1 MLPLKKS
8 RYWVMK
14 GSGNCSSTSTDP
26 ACEVPGQVPGQVPTE
41 TANPMNIEKMV
52 DEEKSKYQQ
61 AIKDYQEAEKKAEE
75 SKAAYKSNPNFDTK
89 FKAEMDIRKKFEKKT
104 RLDHRKTMLTNT
116 LRLRNQ
122 LKKGGR
128 RLKHRKTHKKRWAY
142 RTTLR
147 RY

>member
-1 MLPLKKS
+1 
-8 RYWVMK
+8 MK

-26 ACEVPGQVPGQVPTE
+26 ACEVPSQVPTE

-61 AIKDYQEAEKKAEE
+61 AIKDYQESEKKAEE
-75 SKAAYKSNPNFDTK
+75 SKAAFKSNPNFDTK
-89 FKAEMDIRKKFEKKT
+89 FRAETDIREKFMKKN
-104 RLDHRKTMLTNT
+104 RLDHRKAMLTNT

-122 LKKGGR
+122 LKKSGR
-128 RLKHRKTHKKRWAY
+128 RLKHRKTHKKRWAS

-147 RY
+147 RS

>member
-1 MLPLKKS
+1 
-8 RYWVMK
+8 MK

-26 ACEVPGQVPGQVPTE
+26 ACEVPGQVPSQVPTE
-41 TANPMNIEKMV
+41 TVNPMNIEKMV

-75 SKAAYKSNPNFDTK
+75 SKSAYKSNPNSETK
-89 FKAEMDIRKKFEKKT
+89 FKAEMDIRKKFEKKD

-122 LKKGGR
+122 LKKTSKGGR

-147 RY
+147 RS

>member
-1 MLPLKKS
+1 
-8 RYWVMK
+8 MK

-26 ACEVPGQVPGQVPTE
+26 ACEVPSQVPTE
-41 TANPMNIEKMV
+41 TANPMNIGKMI
-52 DEEKSKYQQ
+52 DEEKLKYQQ

-75 SKAAYKSNPNFDTK
+75 SKSAYKSNPNSETK

-122 LKKGGR
+122 LKKSGR
-128 RLKHRKTHKKRWAY
+128 RLKHRKTHKKRWAS

-147 RY
+147 RS

>member
-8 RYWVMK
+8 DYWVMR
-14 GSGNCSSTSTDP
+14 GSGNCSSTSNDP
-26 ACEVPGQVPGQVPTE
+26 ACEVPTE

-52 DEEKSKYQQ
+52 DEEKTKYQQ
-61 AIKDYQEAEKKAEE
+61 AVQEYQEAEKKAEE
-75 SKAAYKSNPNFDTK
+75 SKSAYKSNPNFNTK
-89 FKAEMDIRKKFEKKT
+89 FKAEKDIREKFSKKN

-122 LKKGGR
+122 LKKSGR
-128 RLKHRKTHKKRWAY
+128 RLKHRKTHKKRWAF

-147 RY
+147 RS

>member
-1 MLPLKKS
+1 
-8 RYWVMK
+8 MK

-26 ACEVPGQVPGQVPTE
+26 ACEVPSQVPTE

-61 AIKDYQEAEKKAEE
+61 AIKDYQEAEKKAED
-75 SKAAYKSNPNFDTK
+75 SKSAYKSNPNFDTK
-89 FKAEMDIRKKFEKKT
+89 FKAQMDIRKKFEKKT

-116 LRLRNQ
+116 LTLRNQ
-122 LKKGGR
+122 LKKSGR
-128 RLKHRKTHKKRWAY
+128 RLKHRKTHKKRWAS

>member
-1 MLPLKKS
+1 
-8 RYWVMK
+8 MK

-26 ACEVPGQVPGQVPTE
+26 ACEVPGQVPSQVPTE
-41 TANPMNIEKMV
+41 TINPMNIDKMV

-116 LRLRNQ
+116 LRLR
-122 LKKGGR
+122 KKSGR
-128 RLKHRKTHKKRWAY
+128 RLKHRKTHKKRWAS

>member
-1 MLPLKKS
+1 
-8 RYWVMK
+8 MK

-26 ACEVPGQVPGQVPTE
+26 ACEVPTE

-75 SKAAYKSNPNFDTK
+75 SKSAYKSNPNSETK
-89 FKAEMDIRKKFEKKT
+89 LRAEMDIRKRFEKKT
-104 RLDHRKTMLTNT
+104 RLDHRKTMLTNILT
-116 LRLRNQ
+116 LRNQ
-122 LKKGGR
+122 LKKAGR
-128 RLKHRKTHKKRWAY
+128 RLKHRKTHKKRWAS

>member
-1 MLPLKKS
+1 M
-8 RYWVMK
+8 
-14 GSGNCSSTSTDP
+14 DP
-26 ACEVPGQVPGQVPTE
+26 GCEVPTE
-41 TANPMNIEKMV
+41 TANPMNVEKMV

-75 SKAAYKSNPNFDTK
+75 SKAAYKSTPNSETK

-122 LKKGGR
+122 LKKSGR
-128 RLKHRKTHKKRWAY
+128 RLKHRKTHKKRWAS

-147 RY
+147 RS

>member
-1 MLPLKKS
+1 
-8 RYWVMK
+8 MK

-26 ACEVPGQVPGQVPTE
+26 SCEVPSQVPTE

-52 DEEKSKYQQ
+52 DEEKSKYQE

-75 SKAAYKSNPNFDTK
+75 SKAAYKSNPNSETK

-128 RLKHRKTHKKRWAY
+128 RLKHRKTHKKRWAS

-147 RY
+147 RS

>member
-1 MLPLKKS
+1 
-8 RYWVMK
+8 MK

-26 ACEVPGQVPGQVPTE
+26 ACEVPGQVPTE
-41 TANPMNIEKMV
+41 TANPMNVEKMI

-75 SKAAYKSNPNFDTK
+75 SKSAYKSNPNSETK

-104 RLDHRKTMLTNT
+104 RLDHRKTILTNT

-128 RLKHRKTHKKRWAY
+128 RLKHRKTHKKRWAS

-147 RY
+147 RS

>member
-1 MLPLKKS
+1 M
-8 RYWVMK
+8 R
-14 GSGNCSSTSTDP
+14 GSGNCSSTSNDP
-26 ACEVPGQVPGQVPTE
+26 ACEVPGQVPTE

-52 DEEKSKYQQ
+52 DEEKSKYQE

-122 LKKGGR
+122 LKKSGR
-128 RLKHRKTHKKRWAY
+128 RLKHRKTHKKRWAS

-147 RY
+147 RS

>member
-1 MLPLKKS
+1 
-8 RYWVMK
+8 MK

-26 ACEVPGQVPGQVPTE
+26 ACEVPSQVPTE
-41 TANPMNIEKMV
+41 MVNPMNIEKMV

-75 SKAAYKSNPNFDTK
+75 SKDAYKSNPNFDTK

-116 LRLRNQ
+116 LRLR
-122 LKKGGR
+122 KKSGR
-128 RLKHRKTHKKRWAY
+128 RLKHRKTHKKRWAS

-147 RY
+147 RS

>member
-1 MLPLKKS
+1 
-8 RYWVMK
+8 MK

-26 ACEVPGQVPGQVPTE
+26 ACEVPSQVPTE
-41 TANPMNIEKMV
+41 IANPMNIEKMV

-61 AIKDYQEAEKKAEE
+61 AIKDYQEAEKKAED
-75 SKAAYKSNPNFDTK
+75 SKAAFKSNPNSENK
-89 FKAEMDIRKKFEKKT
+89 LRAEMDIRKKFEKKT

-122 LKKGGR
+122 LKKSGR
-128 RLKHRKTHKKRWAY
+128 RLKHRKTHKKRWAS

-147 RY
+147 RS